1 MTVQYTTWSAIC
13 PSVSESTFANCSGR
27 MKRAATSSTTEDA
40 LEPKKRKVMYSTYE
54 KWRRDFDHE
63 CKTVTWLGCETT
75 EMARGK
81 RWVKWISGA
90 DSPRTNNISDHAH
103 SDQFTSCVT
112 ILSSIS
118 TCNLKGVTS
127 VVPWIRINGRSIS
140 KIGHAKYSLIG
151 HLANQTSWLI
161 LCTVV
166 LSTIPQN

>member
-103 SDQFTSCVT
+103 SDQHQHAMSLLQREKAAVRGESASSFAPIAAALNTSSDEESIV
-112 ILSSIS
+112 SS
-118 TCNLKGVTS
+118 TL
-127 VVPWIRINGRSIS
+127 
-140 KIGHAKYSLIG
+140 
-151 HLANQTSWLI
+151 LAF
-161 LCTVV
+161 
-166 LSTIPQN
+166 